1 MTLQDEVTLLD
12 PFTHTKQDRKKIE
25 NFEFIEG
32 EKVRIDE
39 TFCTLGKGFNSP
51 WQNSGIVHKE

>member
-1 MTLQDEVTLLD
+1 MTLQDEVSLLD

-32 EKVRIDE
+32 ENVRV
-39 TFCTLGKGFNSP
+39 LGYVYYCMENILDKLNS
-51 WQNSGIVHKE
+51 KF